1 MFSHKQMVPI
11 SLTRI
16 LTRSLSLHPS
26 RSYPFITTTLC
37 SGLILLLQRYCLTPC
52 LHVSP
57 LDLPTHSTFIG
68 SQNTPTININIH
80 VARKS
85 NKASVAK
92 FLEKKLYS
100 ENTRLHS
107 LFIVTGVLVIMLQRH
122 NGKKLHV
129 RYVMEFKRH

>member
-1 MFSHKQMVPI
+1 MFSLKRMVPI

-37 SGLILLLQRYCLTPC
+37 SGLILLLQRSCLTPC
-52 LHVSP
+52 LHVST
-57 LDLPTHSTFIG
+57 LDLATHSTFIG

-80 VARKS
+80 VARKA
-85 NKASVAK
+85 NKASAAK
-92 FLEKKLYS
+92 ILGKLYS

-107 LFIVTGVLVIMLQRH
+107 LFIVTKVLVLM
-122 NGKKLHV
+122 LHV
-129 RYVMEFKRH
+129 SW